1 MNTLELTDEEI
12 RLLRSLVRLHG
23 TVARSNA
30 CDPYAR
36 EAERSSSEHEW
47 RLCAGLHR
55 KLKTSDDLLLE
66 QAERTPMMEVMGR

>member
-23 TVARSNA
+23 VVARSNA
-30 CDPYAR
+30 RDEYVR
-36 EAERSSSEHEW
+36 EAERSRSEYEW

-55 KLKTSDDLLLE
+55 KLKTSDERLLE
-66 QAERTPMMEVMGR
+66 QAERTPFMEVAVG

>member
-1 MNTLELTDEEI
+1 MNTLELSDEEI

-36 EAERSSSEHEW
+36 EAERHSNESEW
-47 RLCAGLHR
+47 RLCVGLNR
-55 KLKTSDDLLLE
+55 KLKTSDERLIE
-66 QAERTPMMEVMGR
+66 EAERTPIMEAVAG

>member
-30 CDPYAR
+30 CDPYTR
-36 EAERSSSEHEW
+36 EAERASSESEW
-47 RLCAGLHR
+47 RLCVGLNR
-55 KLKTSDDLLLE
+55 KLKTSIDVLLE
-66 QAERTPMMEVMGR
+66 QAKRPIIMEVTVG